1 MKEKFRYYIQLEDG
15 WYIQGQEDKSYG
27 IPEGCDITVA
37 KYFNTPEEL
46 VRWVKEN
53 TTLKVGDYMIYGVY
67 WEEDNK

>member
-15 WYIQGQEDKSYG
+15 WYIQGQEDELYE
-27 IPEGCDITVA
+27 IPECCDITVA
-37 KYFNTPEEL
+37 EYFNTTEEL
-46 VRWVKEN
+46 VKWVKEN